1 MRNFAFLSPCFMAAG
16 VAAVSALLCVAPVYA
31 QTLTHA
37 FGGLSESSNEPIN
50 IQSDLL
56 TLYTDQY
63 ALFSGNVTAIQGT
76 ATLRARELKVT
87 YLSDA
92 KAGDGAKKEGAQ
104 EPTTKKEAV
113 QEPATKKEGGEEP
126 AASTQLSNAKDVNKD
141 VNHDDA
147 PGTKTVKDPID
158 IQSDWLLVQDKEKYA
173 HFKGNVKVAQGT
185 TRITA
190 RELTVDYTGG
200 DRLATSAETSN
211 SGGLAAQITK
221 IQARGDVRALLMP
234 RGSTGT
240 ELTNAKPAKA
250 TPGGATAQNAA
261 SRSGK
266 ADLTSASNRASG
278 AMTQNAT
285 SSSDSTN
292 VAGKSSDLV
301 VSQGSGPGSNKD
313 KRISKLEA
321 KGEVVITSDK
331 DETTTSDW
339 AIYDFRSDLVTIGG
353 NVVLTQGQNV
363 LKGDRL
369 VMDLKTGESHFEN
382 TGNPAAGGRIRA
394 LFMPKQEGATSTAE
408 PAGAKPDKPQA
419 ILPPAAGDSAK
430 PASAAPKSSAA
441 EPASDAAADESLPW
455 HATPEYR

>member
-16 VAAVSALLCVAPVYA
+16 VVAVSAFPYVAPVYA
-31 QTLTHA
+31 QTATHPL
-37 FGGLSESSNEPIN
+37 GGLSESSNEPIN

-56 TLYTDQY
+56 TLYTDKY
-63 ALFSGNVTAIQGT
+63 ALFSGNVKAMQGT

-87 YLSDA
+87 YLNDA

-104 EPTTKKEAV
+104 EPTTKKETV
-113 QEPATKKEGGEEP
+113 QEPATKKEGGE
-126 AASTQLSNAKDVNKD
+126 V
-141 VNHDDA
+141 
-147 PGTKTVKDPID
+147 TKTVKDPID

-173 HFKGNVKVAQGT
+173 HFKGNVKVTQGT

-190 RELTVDYTGG
+190 KELTVNYTGG
-200 DRLATSAETSN
+200 DRLTTSAETSN

-234 RGSTGT
+234 KGSTGT

-250 TPGGATAQNAA
+250 TPGDATA
-261 SRSGK
+261 
-266 ADLTSASNRASG
+266 
-278 AMTQNAT
+278 QNAT
-285 SSSDSTN
+285 SSSGTTS
-292 VAGKSSDLV
+292 VAGKSSDSV

-313 KRISKLEA
+313 QRITKLEA
-321 KGEVVITSDK
+321 KDGVVITSNK

-353 NVVLTQGQNV
+353 SVVLTQGQNV

-382 TGNPAAGGRIRA
+382 TGDTATGGRIRA
-394 LFMPKQEGATSTAE
+394 LFMPKQEGAASAAE
-408 PAGAKPDKPQA
+408 PAGAEPQE
-419 ILPPAAGDSAK
+419 ILPPAAGDNAK
-430 PASAAPKSSAA
+430 PGSAAPDNSAA
-441 EPASDAAADESLPW
+441 APASDAPTDESLPW